1 MQAGILSAEDVGL
14 FEDLGRQY
22 EAVEVEVQQLLAKPI
37 AEWGKAE
44 NDALLS
50 LTARQVEAHAR
61 RMKLIRV
68 P

>member
-22 EAVEVEVQQLLAKPI
+22 EALEVEVQELLAKPVE
-37 AEWGKAE
+37 EWGKGE

-50 LTARQVEAHAR
+50 LTARQVEVHAR